1 MFSLY
6 AVASHIHF
14 STQELFA
21 NHSLLEAKAHKVST
35 DIAGV
40 FSFRS
45 FFKKIRTIT
54 VGLDFI
60 F

>member
-1 MFSLY
+1 MRLRATFSL
-6 AVASHIHF
+6 ALRSF
-14 STQELFA
+14 FA

-35 DIAGV
+35 DIAGG

>member
-1 MFSLY
+1 MRLRATFSL
-6 AVASHIHF
+6 ALRSFFV
-14 STQELFA
+14 

-35 DIAGV
+35 GIAGG
-40 FSFRS
+40 FFASLL
-45 FFKKIRTIT
+45 FKKIRTIT

>member
-1 MFSLY
+1 MRLRATFSL
-6 AVASHIHF
+6 ALRSFFV
-14 STQELFA
+14 

-35 DIAGV
+35 DIAGG